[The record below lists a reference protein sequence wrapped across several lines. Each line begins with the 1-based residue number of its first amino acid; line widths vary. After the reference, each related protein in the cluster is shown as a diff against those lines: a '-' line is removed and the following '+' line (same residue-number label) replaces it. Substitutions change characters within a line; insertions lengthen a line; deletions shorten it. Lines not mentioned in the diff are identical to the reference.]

1 MKTKVS
7 VIVAT
12 YNQEKYIRHTLES
25 IVTQKTDF
33 DFEAL
38 VGDDCSTDGTAE
50 IIREFAT
57 KYPNIIVPYIREKNL
72 GMYGNIPELMTHA
85 KGEYISIIEGDDYW
99 IDENKLQ
106 KQVDFLDNNP
116 DYIACYGRCIIVDE
130 NEVRHQ
136 EIEAYDLFKA
146 DKGDYSIKEFEEYIL
161 PGQTATS
168 MFKTIDYK
176 EIGEKFQKANID
188 VRRIIDRNL
197 ILCMMSCGKIYNFG
211 EYFAAYRR
219 MMNVDS
225 GSWSSQNDYYSID
238 NLLQYLDGLKRM
250 EKMATALGLNLDF
263 DARRNYE
270 LDKLYKNRDLFSGEN
285 IKLIKEKLKDGYNT
299 SSKYYVKNLKYAIKS
314 VIKRR

>member
-1 MKTKVS
+1 MNLKVS

-33 DFEAL
+33 AFEAL

-50 IIREFAT
+50 IIKEFAT
-57 KYPNIIVPYIREKNL
+57 KYPEIIVPYIRDKNL

-130 NEVRHQ
+130 NEVRHP
-136 EIEAYDLFKA
+136 EIEAYDMFKA
-146 DKGDYSIKEFEEYIL
+146 DKGDYTIKEFEEYIL

-168 MFKTIDYK
+168 MFKVIDYK
-176 EIGEKFQKANID
+176 EMGEKFQKANID
-188 VRRIIDRNL
+188 VSRIIDRDL

-270 LDKLYKNRDLFSGEN
+270 LGKLYKNKDSFSAED

-299 SSKYYVKNLKYAIKS
+299 SYKFYLMNLKVLFK
-314 VIKRR
+314 K